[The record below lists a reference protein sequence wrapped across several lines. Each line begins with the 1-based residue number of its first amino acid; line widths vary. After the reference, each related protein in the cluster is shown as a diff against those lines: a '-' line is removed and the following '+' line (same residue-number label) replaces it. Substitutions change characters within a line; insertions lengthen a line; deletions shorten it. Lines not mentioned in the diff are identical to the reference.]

1 MEKTE
6 ESKIRAMLL
15 EILSLERKNLKTQAK
30 NDVRM
35 IEEISRVIISYSKQ
49 RM

>member
-1 MEKTE
+1 MELKE
-6 ESKIRAMLL
+6 ENKIRAMLL
-15 EILSLERKNLKTQAK
+15 EILSLERRNLKTQTK
-30 NDVRM
+30 NDVKM